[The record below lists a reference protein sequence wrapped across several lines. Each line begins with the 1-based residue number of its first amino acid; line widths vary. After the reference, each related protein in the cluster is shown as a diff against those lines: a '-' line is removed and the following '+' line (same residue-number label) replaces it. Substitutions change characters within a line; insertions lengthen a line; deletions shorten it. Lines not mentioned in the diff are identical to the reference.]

1 MMTQIAADRQYRYR
15 FFHPQ
20 LNLTLRSQGELREI
34 RQACEEQAT
43 TPREVLLAW
52 ARAATRDRAN
62 TP

>member
-20 LNLTLRSQGELREI
+20 LNITLRSQGELAVIRE
-34 RQACEEQAT
+34 ACDQQTT

-52 ARAATRDRAN
+52 ARAATRDGAK